1 MTPRKSTAALPVEV
15 EIAFLDARTNK
26 AQRDN
31 YIRALFSAGWSRKS
45 IADITGLTVQRVW
58 QIATDGILSVELAP
72 DRFPVPRPPINRS
85 VTLSWTNKSGLGS
98 LYARKTTLE
107 MALSQIESSTMF
119 ETLWWID
126 SQPATTKNQRDQL

>member
-15 EIAFLDARTNK
+15 EIAFQSTWKDRE
-26 AQRDN
+26 QRDS
-31 YIRALFSAGWSRKS
+31 YIRALFNAGWSRKS
-45 IADITGLTVQRVW
+45 IADTTGLTVQRVW
-58 QIATDGILSVELAP
+58 QIATGGILSAELDP
-72 DRFPVPRPPINRS
+72 DRFPVPRPPVNRS
-85 VTLSWTNKSGLGS
+85 VTLSWANKSGLGS

-107 MALSQIESSTMF
+107 MALSQIESSTMP

>member
-1 MTPRKSTAALPVEV
+1 MTPRKSIAALPVEV

-26 AQRDN
+26 AQRDS
-31 YIRALFSAGWSRKS
+31 YITALFNAGWSRKS
-45 IADITGLTVQRVW
+45 IADITSLTVQRVW
-58 QIATDGILSVELAP
+58 QIARNPTVSLWFDT
-72 DRFPVPRPPINRS
+72 DRFPVPSPPVNRS

-107 MALSQIESSTMF
+107 MALSQIESSKMF